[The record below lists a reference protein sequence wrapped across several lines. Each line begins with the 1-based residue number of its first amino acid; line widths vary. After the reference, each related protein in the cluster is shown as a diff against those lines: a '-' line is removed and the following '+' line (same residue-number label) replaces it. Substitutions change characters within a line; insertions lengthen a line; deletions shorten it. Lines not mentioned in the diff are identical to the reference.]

1 MKACMRISQKTQK
14 VLKLGLSLTS
24 TRLLLNMKVL
34 WSSHLSFKGLFFW
47 VENKQMTIQLPNP
60 SGIYTKK
67 LTRVIQVI
75 NKQPIITLF
84 RSITMLCRTNNIL

>member
-14 VLKLGLSLTS
+14 VLKLGLTLTS

-34 WSSHLSFKGLFFW
+34 WSSHLSFKGFFFW

-67 LTRVIQVI
+67 IDTCNSSDKQATYHNIIQI
-75 NKQPIITLF
+75 H
-84 RSITMLCRTNNIL
+84 NNVM